1 MKMKKSQTHRPH
13 RHAERRGWV
22 MGRRAAKSAG
32 GSSAWRASAAGC
44 LCVAVA
50 LVSVMSAARHI
61 DPPPVSAT
69 TLADAGDLWQFT
81 DPGLDDEACIAE
93 LRRCCCCP
101 DWSHYVIFDAL
112 FLQRSNQIGDRPL
125 VFDADTG
132 APVIGTQ
139 SLYPSIGTGVRVFYG
154 QLLTERLGWEVGYT
168 GLYGMFG
175 DAFVTGDGNL
185 EMADPLGLAVNNFN
199 NADAARVTYLSTLN
213 LAEANLFVY
222 DCCETCGPRCRRS
235 CHCVNWL
242 AGFVWA
248 GLDEQAGISM
258 AECCPPE
265 PASYTTR
272 TNTNWYGAQ
281 IGMRGRREWCR
292 WAVEG
297 WWKTALC
304 GTSNVQSA
312 DPIIGSISGLERP
325 AESASTGGVGF
336 IGSLNGTAIY
346 RINETWGLRAGYNV
360 YWLTGAA
367 FAPSQWDF
375 ATDVGAG
382 QGINR
387 GGTLFLHG
395 ANLGAEARW

>member
-1 MKMKKSQTHRPH
+1 MQRNIRPPS
-13 RHAERRGWV
+13 
-22 MGRRAAKSAG
+22 RALSEATARTCRWWSACLAFVLAL
-32 GSSAWRASAAGC
+32 GSLVAMARSPEPR
-44 LCVAVA
+44 VAVT
-50 LVSVMSAARHI
+50 
-61 DPPPVSAT
+61 SAT
-69 TLADAGDLWQFT
+69 LSDATVESGL
-81 DPGLDDEACIAE
+81 LDDWGTDDEVCLARVRE
-93 LRRCCCCP
+93 YCCP
-101 DWSHYVIFDAL
+101 TWTHYAIFDVL

-125 VFDADTG
+125 VFDADSG

-154 QLLTERLGWEVGYT
+154 QLTTERIGWEVGYT
-168 GLYGMFG
+168 GIYGMFG
-175 DAFVTGDGNL
+175 EAAATGAGNL

-213 LAEANLFVY
+213 LAEANLFVS
-222 DCCETCGPRCRRS
+222 DCCAECGPRCRRN

-248 GLDEQAGISM
+248 GLDEQAGMTM
-258 AECCPPE
+258 ACCDPPE
-265 PASYTTR
+265 PASYNTR

-304 GTSNVQSA
+304 GTDNVQSA

-346 RINETWGLRAGYNV
+346 RINETWGLRAGYNL

-387 GGTLFLHG
+387 NGTLFLHG